1 MVALELGGRLMLR
14 REFIM
19 LLGGTAA
26 AWPLAARAQQ
36 NRTVPR
42 IGVLWHAGSAEEEA
56 LYLTAFTLG
65 LHDLGYFEGRNIVL
79 EHRFPAEQLERFE
92 SFAAELVQ
100 LKVDILVAAG
110 PPSALALQR
119 ATTTIPI
126 VFVAVYDPVG
136 IGLVSSL
143 ARPSGNLTGSALPDL
158 IGKRLEILKET
169 FPGLSRV
176 AVLVNA
182 INPTYA
188 RGYIEALQNDA
199 RTLKLVVQPVEVNG
213 PGDLERA
220 FSTITQE
227 GITGVTAAADVMFYT
242 ERRRIAALALGRGLP
257 TMFSHEEYV
266 KSGGLLSYG
275 PSVPA
280 IFRRA
285 GAYVDKLIRGATP
298 RDIPVEAP
306 DKFRLFVNLKTAN
319 ALGLQIPPT
328 LLTRADEVIE

>member
-1 MVALELGGRLMLR
+1 MLR

-92 SFAAELVQ
+92 SFASELVQ

-169 FPGLSRV
+169 LPGLSRV